1 MLKDVIDSLVPIF
14 VSVVLPVMI
23 VWLITSTRIRKNE
36 QKMNVLMKA
45 IENGVEIDPALLM
58 SDTESV
64 RNTKMKL
71 INKLTFGIVC
81 TIIGLTA
88 LICPSLEVFE
98 SGNGLK
104 MLYICGGTFLA
115 IGIAYTVIFFIGRKY
130 LAPEIEAEEKNLQ
143 K

>member
-1 MLKDVIDSLVPIF
+1 MLYKVIDSLIPIF
-14 VSVVLPVMI
+14 VCVVLPVMI
-23 VWLITSTRIRKNE
+23 VWLGTRARIRKNE

-71 INKLTFGIVC
+71 IHKLTVGIVC

-88 LICPSLEVFE
+88 LICPSLKVFE
-98 SGNGLK
+98 SGDGLK
-104 MLYICGGTFLA
+104 MLYICGGAFLA